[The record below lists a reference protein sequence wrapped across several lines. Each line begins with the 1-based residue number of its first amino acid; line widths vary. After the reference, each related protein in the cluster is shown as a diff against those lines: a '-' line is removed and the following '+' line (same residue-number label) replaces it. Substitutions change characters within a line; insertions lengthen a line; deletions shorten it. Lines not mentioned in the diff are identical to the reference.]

1 MQIEFGYKMEQPK
14 IDQQEKI
21 ERIRKVIDEYG
32 GMIPQFEVFYLL
44 SILYP
49 AERCL
54 EAFSRYEEIK
64 TYGKPELV
72 IGIVQEAI
80 GHAAALSRFF
90 WPSEIKK
97 KKEERINELMKLRG
111 EKLRTAFHIT
121 EESPLS
127 NRNLRNAWEHFDE
140 RLDEYLL
147 ENDVGFFFP
156 GCIKGSCMSVEDSLA
171 RVFKLIDIE
180 TNCLI
185 LLGQKYFFLP
195 IWNEVREIHNS
206 TVGKIEAGLHL
217 SI

>member
-1 MQIEFGYKMEQPK
+1 MQIEFGYKMEQSG
-14 IDQQEKI
+14 IDQQEKR

-32 GMIPQFEVFYLL
+32 GMIPQYEVFYLL

-64 TYGKPELV
+64 AHGKPELV

-97 KKEERINELMKLRG
+97 KKAERINELIKLRG

-156 GCIKGSCMSVEDSLA
+156 GCIKGSCMNVEDSLT
-171 RVFKLIDIE
+171 RVFKMIDIE
-180 TNCLI
+180 INCLI
-185 LLGQKYFFLP
+185 LLGQKYLFLP
-195 IWNEVREIHNS
+195 IRNEVREIHNS